1 MDAYAV
7 NFFFARDLTELPP
20 ARERQPGWKVRNWS
34 DDFHGIAGAAG
45 EVNDALMDEKSLE
58 WIDSAGVQTRECQD
72 SQAQSIETR
81 FAPTL

>member
-1 MDAYAV
+1 MRTPSISSSRGISL
-7 NFFFARDLTELPP
+7 NC
-20 ARERQPGWKVRNWS
+20 RQRGRGRPGWKVRNWS

-45 EVNDALMDEKSLE
+45 EVNDALMDENSLE